1 MWIIAFFGMMTNYSE
16 NVLGIYYREKSPSG
30 EWHGGAMYYL
40 ENGLGA
46 KPGCKIL
53 GMVLAILFS
62 IFCFLASFG
71 IGNMTQVNSISG
83 NMEAVFGVPTWLT
96 GIVVLIL
103 AGLVILGG
111 LKRIASVTEK
121 IVPFMVILYMIGTV
135 VILIL
140 NFSMIGPVFSAI
152 FHGAFRPQ
160 AVVGGAAGITITPS
174 RQERVDFSDPYFTSV
189 QYVIYPN
196 GEMAPDGTDGDVD
209 YILWDSLAGKKI
221 GVQTDTTGDIY
232 VNGEITGEDFDG
244 LLKDTGASETRYDNA
259 QLAVDAMGAGQVDV
273 VVVDYLPASYI
284 VEKNSGYAC
293 AALYYPGGEGEQP
306 SPTEEQYAICVT
318 KGQDEL
324 LSAIN
329 EVLAE
334 LGEDGINALV
344 MEHMGLE

>member
-1 MWIIAFFGMMTNYSE
+1 MKLMKKFGALLLALTMVSALAACSNQGAKASAEPSPGSE
-16 NVLGIYYREKSPSG
+16 PSAAS
-30 EWHGGAMYYL
+30 EPSAEPSAEATQPAQGGAAISVYTNAYFAPFEYYDGTDITGVDVDIMNKVG
-40 ENGLGA
+40 EKLGREVTYTNVEFA
-46 KPGCKIL
+46 TIIDTVSSGK
-53 GMVLAILFS
+53 LAD
-62 IFCFLASFG
+62 
-71 IGNMTQVNSISG
+71 V
-83 NMEAVFGVPTWLT
+83 
-96 GIVVLIL
+96 
-103 AGLVILGG
+103 
-111 LKRIASVTEK
+111 
-121 IVPFMVILYMIGTV
+121 
-135 VILIL
+135 
-140 NFSMIGPVFSAI
+140 
-152 FHGAFRPQ
+152 
-160 AVVGGAAGITITPS
+160 GAAGITITPS

>member
-1 MWIIAFFGMMTNYSE
+1 MKLMKKFGALLLALTMVSALAACSDQGAKDSAE
-16 NVLGIYYREKSPSG
+16 PSKAP
-30 EWHGGAMYYL
+30 ETQSAAPAQSAEPSQGGAAISVYTNAYFAPFEYYDGTDITGVDVDIMNKVG
-40 ENGLGA
+40 EKLGREVTYTNVEFA
-46 KPGCKIL
+46 TIIDTVSSGK
-53 GMVLAILFS
+53 LAD
-62 IFCFLASFG
+62 
-71 IGNMTQVNSISG
+71 V
-83 NMEAVFGVPTWLT
+83 
-96 GIVVLIL
+96 
-103 AGLVILGG
+103 
-111 LKRIASVTEK
+111 
-121 IVPFMVILYMIGTV
+121 
-135 VILIL
+135 
-140 NFSMIGPVFSAI
+140 
-152 FHGAFRPQ
+152 
-160 AVVGGAAGITITPS
+160 GAAGITIIPS

-189 QYVIYPN
+189 QYVIYPT

-284 VEKNSGYAC
+284 VEKNSGYEC